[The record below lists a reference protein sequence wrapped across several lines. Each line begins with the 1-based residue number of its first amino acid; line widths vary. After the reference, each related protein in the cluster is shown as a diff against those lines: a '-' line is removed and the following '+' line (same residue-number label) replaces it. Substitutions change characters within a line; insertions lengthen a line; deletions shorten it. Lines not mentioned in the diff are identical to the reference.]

1 MIGDGANEQRKRG
14 ERMVKWAKH
23 SGDEANPSVQ
33 VSTTFVLAVG
43 DGTLSAIMPQAQL
56 QQQYQQQQREEED
69 TR

>member
-1 MIGDGANEQRKRG
+1 
-14 ERMVKWAKH
+14 MVKWAKH

-33 VSTTFVLAVG
+33 VGTTFVLAVG